1 MRFTMYSTCMASFR
15 ETLES
20 SMKYN
25 EPTQVLS
32 TQWETEYCCSQN
44 CMLAVWK
51 SDKTKSSLNC
61 SFEESFGGDSS
72 LVAKEVQVVTR
83 RVLSQANYQQAHR
96 KLHLIYCFCL

>member
-1 MRFTMYSTCMASFR
+1 MYSTCMASFC

-25 EPTQVLS
+25 EPTQVLN
-32 TQWETEYCCSQN
+32 TQWETLEYCCSQN

-61 SFEESFGGDSS
+61 SFEEMTFRGVG
-72 LVAKEVQVVTR
+72 LPVR
-83 RVLSQANYQQAHR
+83 RVWPQLEGLRR
-96 KLHLIYCFCL
+96 KCGE